1 MYKSISDYV
10 YFLSPEFRKSLELNS
25 AFQIKKRG
33 NNKLCTL
40 LGSECTG
47 GKDKVYTQKLGK
59 QLIFELI
66 YQKLVHSFGFHLLL
80 SAEAERLLSTGI
92 RLRDRGEKQEED
104 GSSYKK

>member
-25 AFQIKKRG
+25 AFQIKKG
-33 NNKLCTL
+33 AITNYVHCWEVNAQA
-40 LGSECTG
+40 
-47 GKDKVYTQKLGK
+47 DKVYTQKLGK

-80 SAEAERLLSTGI
+80 SAEAERLLSTDI